1 MQTIPFSAPM
11 SLGQLLDRAFRLY
24 RVRFRKLVLT
34 AALFFVPLA
43 MVSALLMGTAFNS
56 YFGLLLSA
64 TEQPAA
70 FDERTVLQASG
81 VTLALSL
88 VVGLFGLILGAFAF
102 LSLLAQA
109 DANALGR
116 ELSIAASVRT
126 ALSRFWPFVG
136 MSLLTGLIAAGIAI
150 VAYLIFFILIFIFA
164 GVLTALGGAL
174 DSDSVVVAV
183 GAVILIIA
191 LFFGLM
197 FLLLL
202 PLAYL
207 TTRWLVAPVV
217 IMTELKG
224 PVDALKRS
232 WRLTEGSFWRL
243 FGLLVLLFILN
254 GIVLALPLSLIQFIA
269 FAVTPS
275 QMFGLLNGALS
286 GLSNLL
292 SILWYPLLALTLT
305 LVYYDLRVRKE
316 NYDLELRIQALE
328 ASARPS
334 NPSTP

>member
-1 MQTIPFSAPM
+1 M

-174 DSDSVVVAV
+174 ESDSVVVAV

>member
-1 MQTIPFSAPM
+1 
-11 SLGQLLDRAFRLY
+11 
-24 RVRFRKLVLT
+24 
-34 AALFFVPLA
+34 
-43 MVSALLMGTAFNS
+43 
-56 YFGLLLSA
+56 
-64 TEQPAA
+64 
-70 FDERTVLQASG
+70 
-81 VTLALSL
+81 
-88 VVGLFGLILGAFAF
+88 
-102 LSLLAQA
+102 
-109 DANALGR
+109 
-116 ELSIAASVRT
+116 
-126 ALSRFWPFVG
+126 
-136 MSLLTGLIAAGIAI
+136 
-150 VAYLIFFILIFIFA
+150 FILIFIFA

>member
-174 DSDSVVVAV
+174 ESDSVVVAV

>member
-81 VTLALSL
+81 ATLALSL
-88 VVGLFGLILGAFAF
+88 VVGFFGLILGAFAF

-116 ELSIAASVRT
+116 ELSVAASVRA

-164 GVLTALGGAL
+164 GVLTALGSATASGG
-174 DSDSVVVAV
+174 VVAV

-191 LFFGLM
+191 LFFVLM

-254 GIVLALPLSLIQFIA
+254 SIVLALPLSLIQFVA

-334 NPSTP
+334 NLSTP

>member
-11 SLGQLLDRAFRLY
+11 NLGQLLDRAFRLY

-34 AALFFVPLA
+34 AALFFVPLSI
-43 MVSALLMGTAFNS
+43 VSALLMGTAFNS
-56 YFGLLLSA
+56 YFGLLFGA
-64 TEQPAA
+64 MEQPAA
-70 FDERTVLQASG
+70 LDERTVLQASG

-88 VVGLFGLILGAFAF
+88 VVGFFGLILGAFAF

-116 ELSIAASVRT
+116 ELSIGASVRT

-164 GVLTALGGAL
+164 GVLTALGSAIERGG
-174 DSDSVVVAV
+174 VVVAV
-183 GAVILIIA
+183 GAVILIIV

-254 GIVLALPLSLIQFIA
+254 GIVLALPLSLIQFVA

-334 NPSTP
+334 NLSTP

>member
-56 YFGLLLSA
+56 YFGLLFDA
-64 TEQPAA
+64 MEQPAA
-70 FDERTVLQASG
+70 LNEWTVLQASG
-81 VTLALSL
+81 ATLALSL
-88 VVGLFGLILGAFAF
+88 VVGFFGLILGAFAF

-116 ELSIAASVRT
+116 ELSVAASVRA
-126 ALSRFWPFVG
+126 ALRRFWPFVG

-164 GVLTALGGAL
+164 GVLTALGSATASGG
-174 DSDSVVVAV
+174 VVAV

-191 LFFGLM
+191 LFFVLM

-254 GIVLALPLSLIQFIA
+254 SIVLALPLSLIQFVA

-328 ASARPS
+328 ASARPG
-334 NPSTP
+334 NLSTP

>member
-150 VAYLIFFILIFIFA
+150 VAYLIFFILIF
-164 GVLTALGGAL
+164 
-174 DSDSVVVAV
+174 
-183 GAVILIIA
+183 
-191 LFFGLM
+191 
-197 FLLLL
+197 
-202 PLAYL
+202 
-207 TTRWLVAPVV
+207 
-217 IMTELKG
+217 
-224 PVDALKRS
+224 
-232 WRLTEGSFWRL
+232 
-243 FGLLVLLFILN
+243 
-254 GIVLALPLSLIQFIA
+254 
-269 FAVTPS
+269 
-275 QMFGLLNGALS
+275 
-286 GLSNLL
+286 
-292 SILWYPLLALTLT
+292 
-305 LVYYDLRVRKE
+305 
-316 NYDLELRIQALE
+316 
-328 ASARPS
+328 
-334 NPSTP
+334 